1 MASESSDDTRRKSA
15 IAEYRKKLLS
25 HKELEGR
32 VRSARENLRTTKK
45 EYAKTE
51 DDLKSLQSVGQII
64 GEVLRPLDNER
75 LIVKASSGPRYVVGC
90 RSKVDKDKLT
100 AGTRVVLDMTTLT
113 IMRALPREVDPVV
126 YNMLHED
133 PGNVSYSAV
142 GGLSDQI
149 RELRESIELPLMN
162 PELFI
167 RGVLLYGPPGTGKT
181 LLARAIASNIDANFL
196 KVVSSAIIDKYI
208 GESAR
213 LIREMFGYARD
224 HQPCIIFMD
233 EIDAIGGRRF
243 SEGTSADREIQ
254 RTLMELLN
262 QLDGFDQ
269 LGKVKMIM
277 ATNRPDVLDPALLR
291 PGRLDRKIEIPLP
304 NEQSRMEILK
314 IHAAGIAKHGE
325 IDYEAVVKLAEGFNG
340 ADLRN
345 ICTEAGMSAIR
356 AERDY
361 VIHEDFMKRRNL
373 NPALTIALILARIKM
388 PSSPH
393 GMWELNRKLNIDCHF
408 TLSPPK
414 REKVRNKANEDKK
427 CVSAAAILCLPC
439 ADEGTGGL
447 RPASFMVNSPIFET
461 VEQPWN
467 RGYT

>member
-1 MASESSDDTRRKSA
+1 MTDAAEDATRRRNA
-15 IAEYRKKLLS
+15 VAEYRKKLLQ
-25 HKELEGR
+25 HKELESR
-32 VRSARENLRTTKK
+32 VRSVRENLRASKK
-45 EYAKTE
+45 EFNKTE

-90 RSKVDKDKLT
+90 RSKVDKEKLT

-113 IMRALPREVDPVV
+113 IMRALPRE
-126 YNMLHED
+126 
-133 PGNVSYSAV
+133 
-142 GGLSDQI
+142 
-149 RELRESIELPLMN
+149 
-162 PELFI
+162 
-167 RGVLLYGPPGTGKT
+167 GVLLYGPPGTGKT

-345 ICTEAGMSAIR
+345 VCTEAGMAAIR

-361 VIHEDFMKRRNL
+361 VIHEDFMK
-373 NPALTIALILARIKM
+373 AV
-388 PSSPH
+388 
-393 GMWELNRKLNIDCHF
+393 RKLND
-408 TLSPPK
+408 
-414 REKVRNKANEDKK
+414 AKK
-427 CVSAAAILCLPC
+427 LESSAHYS
-439 ADEGTGGL
+439 ADFGKD
-447 RPASFMVNSPIFET
+447 
-461 VEQPWN
+461 
-467 RGYT
+467 